1 MPREIR
7 WTSSIAARLTLL
19 SLLFL
24 GVAGAMVAT
33 SLLMLEAVEQDT
45 ARSDVLTRGRYR
57 AAQILL
63 DAEYLMNATGD
74 ARLPIIA
81 SLRQH
86 LEEMERRFVALR
98 EGDSNLGVEP
108 PDETEV
114 LAGVIARED
123 EWNENVVPKVE
134 QLMAAATRDEAVAIV
149 RQLRPA
155 IETSIDR
162 VQAAITSAHDATAD
176 EMSSYRAG
184 LIGLSVVVLIVVAL
198 VIIMARN
205 LSRRVRV
212 LHGVTERFAA
222 GQLDETAPVSGLD
235 EIGALGTSV
244 NTMVAALRKSMA
256 EEKDARAKVETALRS
271 IAEAASRLTSASA
284 EVVAATAQ
292 QSTSIQ
298 EQTSAVAQTVTSV
311 DEIAATSEQSA
322 ERSAAVA
329 DAARRSE
336 ESTRAGQ
343 KAVAESVGAMESIRQ
358 KMDILARS
366 ILVLAEKGQAIG
378 EVTAFIND
386 IAERSHVLALNAA
399 IEASR
404 AGEHGRSFAVVASE
418 VKALADQC
426 KQATAQVRLILGE
439 VQSSTNTAVMESE
452 EGTKSAQAAARL
464 VVLAGQSIEGLAAEV
479 FAAARIASQTVASA
493 GQQSTGMSQIRHAM
507 RSIQE
512 ATQQNLAA
520 TRQTERAALDMGE
533 LGAQLERI
541 LASHGR

>member
-1 MPREIR
+1 
-7 WTSSIAARLTLL
+7 
-19 SLLFL
+19 
-24 GVAGAMVAT
+24 
-33 SLLMLEAVEQDT
+33 
-45 ARSDVLTRGRYR
+45 
-57 AAQILL
+57 
-63 DAEYLMNATGD
+63 
-74 ARLPIIA
+74 
-81 SLRQH
+81 
-86 LEEMERRFVALR
+86 
-98 EGDSNLGVEP
+98 
-108 PDETEV
+108 
-114 LAGVIARED
+114 
-123 EWNENVVPKVE
+123 
-134 QLMAAATRDEAVAIV
+134 
-149 RQLRPA
+149 
-155 IETSIDR
+155 
-162 VQAAITSAHDATAD
+162 
-176 EMSSYRAG
+176 
-184 LIGLSVVVLIVVAL
+184 
-198 VIIMARN
+198 
-205 LSRRVRV
+205 
-212 LHGVTERFAA
+212 
-222 GQLDETAPVSGLD
+222 VSGLD